1 MDGSAGNGMAGFGC
15 VGMTGSHSAKR
26 YLGNEEPSIEELLT
40 DPIAV
45 LLRRSDGLSL
55 EDVCRYVADAMARKR
70 YRGGGS
76 EPFCGS
82 GIPRSFD
89 KLS

>member
-1 MDGSAGNGMAGFGC
+1 MAGFAG
-15 VGMTGSHSAKR
+15 VGMTGSRSAKR
-26 YLGNEEPSIEELLT
+26 YLGNEEPPIEELLT
-40 DPIAV
+40 DAIAV

-55 EDVCRYVADAMARKR
+55 EDVYRYVADAMARKR
-70 YRGGGS
+70 YGAGGP